1 MCLERKR
8 KERKMVQ
15 RWSGDEATE
24 NTQGSDQ
31 TRPHTH
37 VLGPGAEWGGA
48 GRSGGLGA
56 GEVGKLR
63 HGAPDLQTPLHS
75 PRENMLLETGDAFVD
90 HQLCAG
96 APRVRLVP
104 SSVPKSWVARGPGRR
119 RSPEKGPRAQRLKAV
134 SRGRKRKLPNRW
146 EEGLGRKGACLP
158 SRRKAHAWGQR
169 LEEQNAW

>member
-1 MCLERKR
+1 M
-8 KERKMVQ
+8 KEKEKKEKWYRDGVEMKLQ
-15 RWSGDEATE
+15 R
-24 NTQGSDQ
+24 
-31 TRPHTH
+31 TRRGVIRHVHTH
-37 VLGPGAEWGGA
+37 TSWDRGQSGGEQAGA
-48 GRSGGLGA
+48 GGWGR
-56 GEVGKLR
+56 GKWANR